1 MPTAREL
8 LALMRENI
16 PAESDKTPP
25 FHASLLVFPPGEQR
39 ERISAQGGTYREALD
54 RLEALLMRGLM
65 DSRAD
70 YGQLE
75 SGPQAHPFTFDTGH
89 HALLR

>member
-1 MPTAREL
+1 MATAREL
-8 LALMRENI
+8 LALMRENM
-16 PAESDKTPP
+16 PAESYKTPP
-25 FHASLLVFPPGEQR
+25 FHASLFVFPSGGQR
-39 ERISAQGGTYREALD
+39 ERISAQGETYREAID
-54 RLEALLMRGLM
+54 RLGALLMRGLM

-89 HALLR
+89 YALLR